1 MRTWGLGFPQEME
14 DSEKLAIG
22 GFGYSR
28 RGWKCRNWLR
38 AGVRDR
44 VRGRALDQGTGSV
57 SELRVSHASRVGGSE
72 GRSEA
77 GWRMGAEKG
86 LGQGSGILTG

>member
-1 MRTWGLGFPQEME
+1 M
-14 DSEKLAIG
+14 
-22 GFGYSR
+22 
-28 RGWKCRNWLR
+28 
-38 AGVRDR
+38 RDR